1 MLKYFDEEAAE
12 KRMGQILELITPH
25 MDEIN
30 QLISA
35 HHSIVINIPEDV
47 HPLHP
52 DELREAREEPFAFRR
67 AILSDA
73 LFRIAIAEQQTG
85 VTYPDQD
92 IPEKVISDINA
103 KIAEMAAIERGARSG
118 RLTH

>member
-1 MLKYFDEEAAE
+1 MLKQFDEEAAE

-25 MDEIN
+25 MDEIS

-35 HHSIVINIPEDV
+35 HHSIVMNIPEDV

-52 DELREAREEPFAFRR
+52 DELREAREDPSAFRR

-73 LFRIAIAEQQTG
+73 LFRIASAEQQTG

-103 KIAEMAAIERGARSG
+103 MNTEMAAIERGESNG
-118 RLTH
+118 LTH

>member
-1 MLKYFDEEAAE
+1 MLRKFDQDAAE
-12 KRMGQILELITPH
+12 KRMGQMLELITPH

-52 DELREAREEPFAFRR
+52 DELREAREEPSMFRR

-73 LFRIAIAEQQTG
+73 LFKIAVAEQQTE
-85 VTYPDQD
+85 THYADD
-92 IPEKVISDINA
+92 AIPEKVISDIKA
-103 KIAEMAAIERGARSG
+103 DIAEMAAIERSARSG
-118 RLTH
+118 RTH